1 MNRMTMRN
9 DKGIAFWI
17 DPRSISGGYRM
28 EEDRKDQAR
37 LDRLAA
43 YEDTDLEPYEITVDP
58 PACVFYCNRKCNIYG
73 DWCIEGPGCPY
84 NLSPNDAMRL
94 LKIAQDKNL
103 LNEEK

>member
-58 PACVFYCNRKCNIYG
+58 PACVFYCNRNCNLNN
-73 DWCIEGPGCPY
+73 DWCIEGAGCPY
-84 NLSPNDAMRL
+84 KLSPENAMHL
-94 LKIAQDKNL
+94 LNIAQDNKL
-103 LNEEK
+103 LNEEN